1 VNFSI
6 WPDASNEPHPLAI
19 GNSRS
24 AGYFQLHPSTWGEEQ
39 EDRYLKGLWSK
50 LAEIQSSPKSCRLRN
65 DLAKGCCSTRHEK
78 HVIFFSVKGQ
88 TLQVIRI
95 LHGAMDF
102 NRHLV
107 DEASPG

>member
-1 VNFSI
+1 MNLILSPSAI
-6 WPDASNEPHPLAI
+6 RDLQDISNYNL
-19 GNSRS
+19 R
-24 AGYFQLHPSTWGEEQ
+24 TWGEEQ

>member
-1 VNFSI
+1 MNLILSPSAI
-6 WPDASNEPHPLAI
+6 RDLQDISNYTL
-19 GNSRS
+19 R
-24 AGYFQLHPSTWGEEQ
+24 TWGEEQ

-65 DLAKGCCSTRHEK
+65 DLAKGCCSAHHEK